1 MQEVQEKNSFLL
13 VPGQVLQ
20 HAFKSFN
27 SSACDINENVKVVTK
42 SRLKKKKKGQKCKKF
57 QK

>member
-42 SRLKKKKKGQKCKKF
+42 SRLKKKARSAKKF